1 MNTDRLL
8 AAAFILA
15 IGLVDAAA
23 TYVLVAAGLAPF
35 GIGGAIIAIYGLLKA
50 GPILNEETRR

>member
-35 GIGGAIIAIYGLLKA
+35 GVGGAIIAICGLLKA
-50 GPILNEETRR
+50 GRILEDETR

>member
-1 MNTDRLL
+1 MNPNRLL

-35 GIGGAIIAIYGLLKA
+35 GVGGALVAIYGLLKA
-50 GPILNEETRR
+50 GRILEDETR